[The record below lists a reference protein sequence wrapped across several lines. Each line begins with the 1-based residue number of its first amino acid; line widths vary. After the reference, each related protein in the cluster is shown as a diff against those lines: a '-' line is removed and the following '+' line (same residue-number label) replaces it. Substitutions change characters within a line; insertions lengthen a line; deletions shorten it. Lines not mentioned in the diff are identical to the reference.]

1 MLIKIS
7 ITYSKYCSELSGPN
21 WHGCNPSE
29 EYGAITFRLPGHPFR
44 ARGGKKN
51 ATLGKLFMVRIFEEM
66 HMLGYT
72 FIASSKLSQTQ
83 TDHST
88 LLFKKVFNNLLQVIY
103 IIYTQFF
110 YITEYFQ
117 CQ

>member
-7 ITYSKYCSELSGPN
+7 ITYFKYCSELSGPN

-88 LLFKKVFNNLLQVIY
+88 LLFKKVFNKFCGYLRIL
-103 IIYTQFF
+103 IILCNFF
-110 YITEYFQ
+110 I
-117 CQ
+117 